1 MTSIKI
7 KKIVKKQFK
16 SRTLIIMTFFCAFFF
31 SMGSFGLDFPKIQ
44 DFFVKKYGAASVAL
58 FNAWSNIMTTSNDL
72 KTDDK
77 TKRINDSLNRTVTWQ
92 EDQKVWGVPDYW
104 ATPFETIAKKAGDCE
119 DFAIIKYFSLINL
132 GIPVNQLR
140 LVYVKAKNGNGT
152 SSGELAHMVL
162 AFYPSP
168 DSEPLILDNMLS
180 DIKPAGRRP
189 DLVPVF
195 SFNGEGVYNGV
206 AGGGQASGIERLSK
220 WQDLLQRAKNE
231 GFD

>member
-1 MTSIKI
+1 MKSKILVLLTLLTFLTVSFLALALDYPKLQEIYI
-7 KKIVKKQFK
+7 KKYT
-16 SRTLIIMTFFCAFFF
+16 S
-31 SMGSFGLDFPKIQ
+31 
-44 DFFVKKYGAASVAL
+44 ASLNL
-58 FNAWSNIMTTSNDL
+58 FNAWQNIMTTSVEL
-72 KTDDK
+72 KLDDK
-77 TKRINDSLNRTVTWQ
+77 TKRINESSNRTITWQ

>member
-1 MTSIKI
+1 MKSKILALLTLLTFLTVSFLALALDYPKLQEIYI
-7 KKIVKKQFK
+7 KKYT
-16 SRTLIIMTFFCAFFF
+16 S
-31 SMGSFGLDFPKIQ
+31 
-44 DFFVKKYGAASVAL
+44 ASLNL
-58 FNAWSNIMTTSNDL
+58 FNAWQNIMTTSVEL
-72 KTDDK
+72 KLDDK
-77 TKRINDSLNRTVTWQ
+77 TKRINESSNRTITWQ

>member
-1 MTSIKI
+1 MKI
-7 KKIVKKQFK
+7 KTQF
-16 SRTLIIMTFFCAFFF
+16 LCLTFLLSSVSVA
-31 SMGSFGLDFPKIQ
+31 LDYPKLQ
-44 DFFVKKYGAASVAL
+44 ETFVKKYTAASLNV
-58 FNAWSNIMTTSNDL
+58 FSAWQSIMTSSGEL
-72 KTDDK
+72 KPDDK
-77 TKRINDSLNRTVTWQ
+77 TKRINDSSNRSITWH
-92 EDQKVWGVPDYW
+92 EDQKVWGVADYW

-162 AFYPSP
+162 AYYPSP

-180 DIKPAGRRP
+180 DIRPAGRRP

-195 SFNGEGVYNGV
+195 SFNGEGVYSGV
-206 AGGGQASGIERLSK
+206 AGGGEASGIERLSK

-231 GFD
+231 GFN

>member
-1 MTSIKI
+1 MKSKILALLTLLTFLTVSFLALALDYPKLQEIYI
-7 KKIVKKQFK
+7 KKYT
-16 SRTLIIMTFFCAFFF
+16 S
-31 SMGSFGLDFPKIQ
+31 
-44 DFFVKKYGAASVAL
+44 ASLNL
-58 FNAWSNIMTTSNDL
+58 FNAWQNIMTTSVEL
-72 KTDDK
+72 KLDDK
-77 TKRINDSLNRTVTWQ
+77 TKRINESSNRTITWQ

-206 AGGGQASGIERLSK
+206 AGGAQASGIERLSK

>member
-1 MTSIKI
+1 MKNKTHFLFLTFLLTS
-7 KKIVKKQFK
+7 FA
-16 SRTLIIMTFFCAFFF
+16 LA
-31 SMGSFGLDFPKIQ
+31 LDYPKLQ
-44 DFFVKKYGAASVAL
+44 ETFVKKYTAASLNL
-58 FNAWSNIMTTSNDL
+58 FSAWQSIMTSSGEL
-72 KTDDK
+72 KPDDK
-77 TKRINDSLNRTVTWQ
+77 TKRINDSSNRSITWH
-92 EDQKVWGVPDYW
+92 EDQKVWGVADYW

-152 SSGELAHMVL
+152 ASGELAHMVL
-162 AFYPSP
+162 AYYPSP

-180 DIKPAGRRP
+180 DIRPAGRRP

-195 SFNGEGVYNGV
+195 SFNGEGVYSGV
-206 AGGGQASGIERLSK
+206 AGGGEASGIERLSK

-231 GFD
+231 GFN

>member
-1 MTSIKI
+1 MKYKTQFLYLTFLMSSIA
-7 KKIVKKQFK
+7 
-16 SRTLIIMTFFCAFFF
+16 LA
-31 SMGSFGLDFPKIQ
+31 LDYPKLQ
-44 DFFVKKYGAASVAL
+44 ETFVKKYTAASLNL
-58 FNAWSNIMTTSNDL
+58 FSAWQNIMTSSGEL
-72 KTDDK
+72 KPDDK
-77 TKRINDSLNRTVTWQ
+77 TKRINDSSNRSITWH
-92 EDQKVWGVPDYW
+92 EDQKVWGVADYW

-162 AFYPSP
+162 AYYPSP

-180 DIKPAGRRP
+180 DIRPAGRRP

-231 GFD
+231 GFN

>member
-1 MTSIKI
+1 MKYKTQFLYLTFLMSSIA
-7 KKIVKKQFK
+7 
-16 SRTLIIMTFFCAFFF
+16 LA
-31 SMGSFGLDFPKIQ
+31 LDYPKLQ
-44 DFFVKKYGAASVAL
+44 ETFVKKYTAASLNL
-58 FNAWSNIMTTSNDL
+58 FSAWQSIMTSSGEL
-72 KTDDK
+72 KPDDK
-77 TKRINDSLNRTVTWQ
+77 TKRINDSLNRSITWH
-92 EDQKVWGVPDYW
+92 EDQKVWGVADYW

-152 SSGELAHMVL
+152 ASGELAHMVL
-162 AFYPSP
+162 AYYPSP

-180 DIKPAGRRP
+180 DIRPAGRRP

-195 SFNGEGVYNGV
+195 SFNGEGVYSGV
-206 AGGGQASGIERLSK
+206 AGGGEASGIERLSK

-231 GFD
+231 GFN

>member
-1 MTSIKI
+1 MKSKIPALLTLLTFLTVSFLALALDYPKLQEIYI
-7 KKIVKKQFK
+7 KKYT
-16 SRTLIIMTFFCAFFF
+16 S
-31 SMGSFGLDFPKIQ
+31 
-44 DFFVKKYGAASVAL
+44 ASLNL
-58 FNAWSNIMTTSNDL
+58 FNAWQNIMTTSVEL
-72 KTDDK
+72 KLDDK
-77 TKRINDSLNRTVTWQ
+77 TKRINESSNRTITWQ

>member
-1 MTSIKI
+1 MKNKTHFLFLTFLLTS
-7 KKIVKKQFK
+7 FA
-16 SRTLIIMTFFCAFFF
+16 LA
-31 SMGSFGLDFPKIQ
+31 LDYPKLQ
-44 DFFVKKYGAASVAL
+44 ETFVKKYTAASLNL
-58 FNAWSNIMTTSNDL
+58 FSAWQSIMTSSGEL
-72 KTDDK
+72 KPDDK
-77 TKRINDSLNRTVTWQ
+77 TKRINDSLNRSITWH
-92 EDQKVWGVPDYW
+92 EDQKVWGVADYW

-152 SSGELAHMVL
+152 ASGELAHMVL
-162 AFYPSP
+162 AYYPSP

-180 DIKPAGRRP
+180 DIRPAGRRP

-195 SFNGEGVYNGV
+195 SFNGEGVYSGV
-206 AGGGQASGIERLSK
+206 AGGGEASGIERLSK

-231 GFD
+231 GFN

>member
-1 MTSIKI
+1 MKNKTHFLFLTFLLTS
-7 KKIVKKQFK
+7 FA
-16 SRTLIIMTFFCAFFF
+16 LA
-31 SMGSFGLDFPKIQ
+31 LDYPKLQ
-44 DFFVKKYGAASVAL
+44 ETFVKKYTAASLNL
-58 FNAWSNIMTTSNDL
+58 FSAWQSIMTSSGEL
-72 KTDDK
+72 KPDDK
-77 TKRINDSLNRTVTWQ
+77 TKRINDSLNRSITWH
-92 EDQKVWGVPDYW
+92 EDQKVWGVADYW

-162 AFYPSP
+162 AYYPSP

-180 DIKPAGRRP
+180 DIRPAGRRP

-231 GFD
+231 GFN

>member
-1 MTSIKI
+1 MKHKPLTFI
-7 KKIVKKQFK
+7 
-16 SRTLIIMTFFCAFFF
+16 LIFF
-31 SMGSFGLDFPKIQ
+31 SVSCLALALDYTKLQ
-44 DFFVKKYGAASVAL
+44 EVFVKKYSASSLNL
-58 FNAWSNIMTTSNDL
+58 FNAWQNIMTSSAEL
-72 KTDDK
+72 KSDDK
-77 TKRINDSLNRTVTWQ
+77 TKRINDSSNRNITWQ
-92 EDQKVWGVPDYW
+92 EDQKVWGAADYW

-180 DIKPAGRRP
+180 DIRPAGRRP

-231 GFD
+231 GFN

>member
-1 MTSIKI
+1 MKNKTHFLYLTFLLTSFA
-7 KKIVKKQFK
+7 V
-16 SRTLIIMTFFCAFFF
+16 A
-31 SMGSFGLDFPKIQ
+31 LDYPKLQ
-44 DFFVKKYGAASVAL
+44 ETFVKKYTAASLNL
-58 FNAWSNIMTTSNDL
+58 FSAWQSIMTSSGEL
-72 KTDDK
+72 KPDDK
-77 TKRINDSLNRTVTWQ
+77 TKRINDSSNRSITWH
-92 EDQKVWGVPDYW
+92 EDQKVWGVADYW

-152 SSGELAHMVL
+152 ASGELAHMVL
-162 AFYPSP
+162 AYYPSP

-180 DIKPAGRRP
+180 DIRPAGRRP

-195 SFNGEGVYNGV
+195 SFNGEGVYSGV
-206 AGGGQASGIERLSK
+206 AGGGEASGIERLSK